1 MTNATNK
8 TTTNPVLSN
17 GPTVTVREAL
27 TIADGASAKVDNA
40 GKAFTIA
47 LGTLISLDITVA
59 CLSGKKGDV
68 LEGIHYATA
77 KDAIAKRVLTKAHY
91 IEYTNTTLALKVG
104 GKDTLRGAIAKR
116 VNSRLANLRNAL
128 ARELAVKVKG
138 GAGAAKLNAQEA
150 GLKVALDKAAMVKKS
165 FGDQKTEAAQAAK
178 AAWVDVNAVHA
189 AWVTL
194 HDTLIAIHGK
204 HGGGK

>member
-1 MTNATNK
+1 MTNVTNK
-8 TTTNPVLSN
+8 TATSPAQSN

-27 TIADGASAKVDNA
+27 TIADGASAKMDHA
-40 GKAFTIA
+40 GKAFDVALATLVA
-47 LGTLISLDITVA
+47 LGVTVA

-68 LEGIHYATA
+68 KEGIHYATA
-77 KDAIAKRVLTKAHY
+77 KDAIAQRVLTKAHY

-104 GKDTLRGAIAKR
+104 GKDTLRGALAKR

-128 ARELAVKVKG
+128 GRATEVKAK
-138 GAGAAKLNAQEA
+138 GAGSAKLNAQEA

-194 HDTLIAIHGK
+194 HDTLVAIHGK

>member
-1 MTNATNK
+1 M
-8 TTTNPVLSN
+8 
-17 GPTVTVREAL
+17 
-27 TIADGASAKVDNA
+27 DHA
-40 GKAFTIA
+40 GKAFDVALATLVA
-47 LGTLISLDITVA
+47 LGVTVA

-68 LEGIHYATA
+68 KEGIHYATA
-77 KDAIAKRVLTKAHY
+77 KDAIAQRVLTKAHY

-104 GKDTLRGAIAKR
+104 GKDTLRGALAKR

-128 ARELAVKVKG
+128 GRATEVKAK
-138 GAGAAKLNAQEA
+138 GAGSAKLNAQEA

-194 HDTLIAIHGK
+194 HDTLVAIHGK